1 MLDTFRGKRDFLALN
16 QYSDLI
22 FFFAHAHSSHKSAF
36 ILQKKYVRRFGCK
49 RQKCKNIKKSIFW
62 RLFKIEV

>member
-36 ILQKKYVRRFGCK
+36 ILQKKYVRRTVTQL
-49 RQKCKNIKKSIFW
+49 R
-62 RLFKIEV
+62 